1 MLRRDP
7 TTTTNCA
14 LLNSL
19 HNQINTLEIAN
30 PSSANVSGVMSK
42 NMFYLSVAPLD
53 NNILVSLHLLW
64 MVKIWSNYKELL
76 LESMDPFSLTKYIL

>member
-1 MLRRDP
+1 
-7 TTTTNCA
+7 
-14 LLNSL
+14 
-19 HNQINTLEIAN
+19 
-30 PSSANVSGVMSK
+30 MSK